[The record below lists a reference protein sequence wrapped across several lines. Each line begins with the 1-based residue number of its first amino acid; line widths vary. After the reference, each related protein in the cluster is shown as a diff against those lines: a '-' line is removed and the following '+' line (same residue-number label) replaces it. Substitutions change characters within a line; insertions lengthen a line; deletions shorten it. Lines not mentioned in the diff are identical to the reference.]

1 MYSYV
6 QFCRAQLYTRLLY
19 TTVRNVMLSVAAS
32 FISRLA
38 LAVAGRGGAGGR
50 GGAPGGLRDCEHRGP
65 AGAGAVLATI

>member
-32 FISRLA
+32 FIL
-38 LAVAGRGGAGGR
+38 
-50 GGAPGGLRDCEHRGP
+50 GLRLQWLDVAVPE
-65 AGAGAVLATI
+65 GAAALPEGCAIVNTGAQLAQV